1 VKGIWLAAG
10 GILLL
15 GACERKAGQEAAN
28 PPAAAA
34 DPAPVEPAPTKEAP
48 VPSEN
53 KPPVAEAVPG
63 KPGFVLSPFDGK
75 VIDVREIPAGTL
87 VADPSYPADE
97 KRYFRVPEWTV
108 APATP
113 PGLLDPARLIDPAAR
128 KPAGETVAEP

>member
-1 VKGIWLAAG
+1 LAAG

-34 DPAPVEPAPTKEAP
+34 DPAPVEPAPPKEAP
-48 VPSEN
+48 VPSGN

-97 KRYFRVPEWTV
+97 KRYFRVPELPV
-108 APATP
+108 APAKP